1 MRNYTDAERA
11 AIAAE
16 RQAAAVL
23 ARLETIEAE
32 LFELRDVVK
41 GTPGL
46 RALRE
51 CVDTFHSQA
60 WDAMS
65 EAEKVVKA
73 RTSARKAAAHAPPCA
88 NC

>member
-1 MRNYTDAERA
+1 MREYTETERA

-32 LFELRDVVK
+32 LFELRDLVK
-41 GTPGL
+41 GSPEL
-46 RALRE
+46 RAFRE
-51 CVDTFHSQA
+51 LVDTFHGQA
-60 WDAMS
+60 WDAMG

-73 RTSARKAAAHAPPCA
+73 RTAARKAAAHKSACVS
-88 NC
+88 C